1 MNYKFKTKPYKHQ
14 LTALEKS
21 WNKENFA
28 YFMEMGTGKTKVL
41 IDNLAML
48 YDKGKIDGALIIAPK
63 GVVKTWY
70 EQELPTHLPNHIE
83 NVTVLWQPNI
93 TKTQR
98 EKLESLFEIETAFHI
113 LIMNVESLSTDKGVK
128 FASKFINSHKTLMA
142 IDESTTIKTPTA
154 KRTKNII
161 DIGKLAKY
169 RRIMTGSPITKNP
182 LDLYTQCEFLDPWLL
197 DFSSYYAFRNRYAEM
212 KTMHIHGR
220 SIQVVDKFQNLG
232 ELSETVKQFSYRVL
246 KEDCL
251 DLPDKIFIKRHVS
264 LTPDQKKIY
273 EQMKKAA
280 MAMLNGKMTTTM
292 TVLTQLMRLH
302 QITCGHFIADD
313 GSTQSVDSNRL
324 NELMNI
330 LEETEGKAIIWA
342 NYQLSVGEIIQRIIK
357 EYGPG
362 SVVHYYGKTLPEQ
375 RDYAIDAFQK
385 GKARFFVGTP
395 ATGGYGLTPQEDR
408 QDFIRKFQNDPKCRF
423 LIGTPQTGGYGIT
436 LTQANTVIYYSN
448 SYDLEKR
455 LQSEDRAHRIGQKKP
470 VTYVDLIAEDTV
482 DEKIVKALRDKINI
496 ASEVMGEELK
506 DWI

>member
-1 MNYKFKTKPYKHQ
+1 
-14 LTALEKS
+14 
-21 WNKENFA
+21 
-28 YFMEMGTGKTKVL
+28 MEMGTGKTKVL
-41 IDNLAML
+41 IDNVAML
-48 YDKGKIDGALIIAPK
+48 YDKGKIDGALIVAPK

-83 NVTVLWQPNI
+83 NVSVLWQPNI
-93 TKTQR
+93 TKTQQ
-98 EKLESLFEIETAFHI
+98 EKLESLFEIESAIHI
-113 LIMNVESLSTDKGVK
+113 LVMNVEALSTSKGVK
-128 FASKFINSHKTLMA
+128 FATKFINSHKTLMA

-154 KRTKNII
+154 QRTKNII
-161 DIGKLAKY
+161 KIGEKAKY
-169 RRIMTGSPITKNP
+169 KRIMTGSPITKNP

-197 DFSSYYAFRNRYAEM
+197 DFASYYSFRNRYAEM
-212 KTMHIHGR
+212 KTMHLRGR
-220 SIQVVDKFQNLG
+220 SIQVVSEFKNLG

-251 DLPDKIFIKRHVS
+251 DLPPKVFIKRHVS

-273 EQMKKAA
+273 SQMKDNALA
-280 MAMLNGKMTTTM
+280 VLNGKLTSTM

-313 GSTQSVDSNRL
+313 GSTQSVESNRL
-324 NELMNI
+324 NELMNV

-357 EYGPG
+357 EYGEN
-362 SVVHYYGKTLPEQ
+362 SYVHY
-375 RDYAIDAFQK
+375 
-385 GKARFFVGTP
+385 
-395 ATGGYGLTPQEDR
+395 YGLTPQEDR
-408 QDFIRKFQNDPKCRF
+408 QDFIRKFQNDPECRF
-423 LIGTPQTGGYGIT
+423 LVGTPQTGGYGIT

-448 SYDLEKR
+448 GYDLEKR
-455 LQSEDRAHRIGQKKP
+455 LQSEDRAHRIGQKKT
-470 VTYVDLIAEDTV
+470 VTYIDLISEDTV

>member
-1 MNYKFKTKPYKHQ
+1 MNYKFKTKPYAHQ

-70 EQELPTHLPNHIE
+70 EQELPTHLPDHIE
-83 NVTVLWQPNI
+83 NVSVLWQPNI
-93 TKTQR
+93 TKTQQ
-98 EKLESLFEIETAFHI
+98 EKLDSLFEIDSALHI
-113 LIMNVESLSTDKGVK
+113 LVMNVEALSTDKGVK
-128 FASKFINSHKTLMA
+128 FATKFINSHKTLMA

-154 KRTKNII
+154 RRTKNII
-161 DIGKLAKY
+161 KMGVNAKY
-169 RRIMTGSPITKNP
+169 KRIMTGSPITKNP

-212 KTMHIHGR
+212 KTMHVHGR

-232 ELSETVKQFSYRVL
+232 ELSDTVKQFSYRVL

-251 DLPDKIFIKRHVS
+251 DLPPKVFIKRHIA
-264 LTPDQKKIY
+264 LTADQQRIY
-273 EQMKKAA
+273 KQMKDQALA
-280 MAMLNGKMTTTM
+280 VLNGKVTTTM

-302 QITCGHFIADD
+302 QITCGYVTADD
-313 GSTQSVDSNRL
+313 GTTQQVESNRL
-324 NELMNI
+324 NELMSI
-330 LEETEGKAIIWA
+330 LEDTEGKVIIWA
-342 NYQLSVGEIIQRIIK
+342 NYQLSVGEIIQKIIK
-357 EYGPG
+357 VYGPD
-362 SVVHYYGKTLPEQ
+362 SYVHY
-375 RDYAIDAFQK
+375 
-385 GKARFFVGTP
+385 
-395 ATGGYGLTPQEDR
+395 YGLTPQEDR
-408 QDFIRKFQNDPKCRF
+408 QDYIRKFQNDPKCRF
-423 LIGTPQTGGYGIT
+423 IIGTPQTGGYGIT
-436 LTQANTVIYYSN
+436 LTEANTVIYYSN
-448 SYDLEKR
+448 GYDLEKR
-455 LQSEDRAHRIGQKKP
+455 LQSEDRAHRIGQKKT
-470 VTYVDLIAEDTV
+470 VTYIDLICEDTI

>member
-1 MNYKFKTKPYKHQ
+1 MDYKFKTKPYAHQ

-48 YDKGKIDGALIIAPK
+48 YDKGKVDGALIIAPK

-70 EQELPTHLPNHIE
+70 EQELPTHLPDHIE
-83 NVTVLWQPNI
+83 NVSVLWQPNI
-93 TKTQR
+93 TKGHQ
-98 EKLESLFEIETAFHI
+98 EKLDTLFEIDSALHI
-113 LIMNVESLSTDKGVK
+113 LIMNVEALSTEKGVK
-128 FASKFINSHKTLMA
+128 FATKFINSHKTLMA

-154 KRTKNII
+154 RRTKNII
-161 DIGKLAKY
+161 KIGVNAKY
-169 RRIMTGSPITKNP
+169 KRIMTGSPITKNP

-220 SIQVVDKFQNLG
+220 SIQVIDKFQNLD
-232 ELSETVKQFSYRVL
+232 ELSDTVKQFSYRVL

-251 DLPDKIFIKRHVS
+251 DLPPKNFVTRHIT
-264 LTPDQKKIY
+264 LTPDQKRVY

-280 MAMLNGKMTTTM
+280 MAVLNGKVTTTM

-302 QITCGHFIADD
+302 QITCGYVTADD
-313 GSTQSVDSNRL
+313 GSVQEVDSNRIK
-324 NELMNI
+324 ELMSI
-330 LEETEGKAIIWA
+330 LEETEGKVIIWA
-342 NYQLSVGEIIQRIIK
+342 NYQMSVGDIIRNLTK
-357 EYGPG
+357 TYGKD
-362 SVVHYYGKTLPEQ
+362 SYVHY
-375 RDYAIDAFQK
+375 
-385 GKARFFVGTP
+385 
-395 ATGGYGLTPQEDR
+395 YGLTPQEIR
-408 QDFIRKFQNDPKCRF
+408 QENIVRFQTDPNCRF
-423 LIGTPQTGGYGIT
+423 IVGTPQTGGYGIT

-455 LQSEDRAHRIGQKKP
+455 LQSEDRAHRIGQKKN
-470 VTYVDLIAEDTV
+470 VTYIDLIAEDTV
-482 DEKIVKALRDKINI
+482 DEKIVDALKKKINI
-496 ASEVMGEELK
+496 ASQVMGEELK